1 MTRAALVN
9 ICFHG
14 IGAPRRPLEPGEDQ
28 YWISAGLYEQI
39 LDEVAGRTDVRISFD
54 DGNSSDVDIA
64 LPGLSRRGM
73 TATFF
78 ALAGRLDAA
87 GSLSSDDVRRLRDH
101 GMTIGTHGL
110 DHRSW
115 RRMDV
120 ATRHRELVEAR
131 ECLEDVLGVAVEEA
145 ALPMGQY
152 DRTVLHSLK
161 ELRYRAVHTSDRR
174 PARAGSW
181 IQPRYSIRRGDTVE
195 SVRTTVLRPPG
206 SLERLKREA
215 VGVAKRLR

>member
-1 MTRAALVN
+1 MSRSSLVN

-14 IGAPRRPLEPGEDQ
+14 IGAPYRPLEPGEDR
-28 YWISAGLYEQI
+28 YWISPDLYEQI
-39 LDEVAGRTDVRISFD
+39 LDEVGGRSDVRISFD

-64 LPGLSRRGM
+64 LAGLSRRGM

-78 ALAGRLDAA
+78 VLAGRLGSE
-87 GSLSSDDVRRLRDH
+87 GSLSPDDVRRLRDH
-101 GMTIGTHGL
+101 GMTIGTHGM

-115 RRMDV
+115 RGMDA

-131 ECLEDVLGVAVEEA
+131 ERLGEVSGTAVQQA

-152 DRTVLHSLK
+152 DRTVLRALK
-161 ELRYRAVHTSDRR
+161 ELGYGAVHTSDRR
-174 PARAGSW
+174 RARAGSW
-181 IQPRYSIRRGDTVE
+181 LQPRYSIRQDDTID
-195 SVRTTVLRPPG
+195 SVRTSVLRTPG
-206 SLERLKREA
+206 RVERLKREA